1 MNGPIITSVKVRMVG
16 RKGTLAYFKA
26 ITHNFYGRLQEK
38 HNIKANVMPVNIHIK
53 TQNYT
58 GNNVSCY

>member
-1 MNGPIITSVKVRMVG
+1 MVG